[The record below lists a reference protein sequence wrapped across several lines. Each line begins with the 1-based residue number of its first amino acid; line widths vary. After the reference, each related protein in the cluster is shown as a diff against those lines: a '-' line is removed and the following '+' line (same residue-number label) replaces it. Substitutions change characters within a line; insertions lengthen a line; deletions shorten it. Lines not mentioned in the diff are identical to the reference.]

1 METGNNDINILLVE
15 DNPGDIRLTREAFK
29 ESNLDAELYVTH
41 DGEEA
46 ISFLMKKKKYRNMPR
61 PDLILLDLNL
71 PKKDGREVLKE
82 IKTHPA
88 LMQIPVVILTTSRA
102 DEDISNA
109 YNLYAN
115 CYIAKPI
122 GLEEF
127 LDVIQCIW
135 NFWLKV
141 VQLPPN

>member
-1 METGNNDINILLVE
+1 MEIENGSINILLVE
-15 DNPGDIRLTREAFK
+15 DNPGDIRLTQEAFK
-29 ESNLDAELYVTH
+29 ESDMDAKLYVTH

-46 ISFLMKKKKYRNMPR
+46 ISFLMKKSGYRTMPK
-61 PDLILLDLNL
+61 PNLILLDLNL

-82 IKTHPA
+82 IKTNPA
-88 LMQIPVVILTTSRA
+88 FMQIPVVILTTSKA

-122 GLEEF
+122 GLEDF
-127 LDVIQCIW
+127 IDVIQCIG

-141 VQLPPN
+141 VQLPVN